1 MFKLTKK
8 PLRCRVQD
16 NILSFFKTNNS
27 YTPRPVLNRYVSIRN
42 DPKIFAVHV
51 YKQPSAKHTLTTTT
65 KKEQRWKCVNKNVS
79 EFRTKQ

>member
-8 PLRCRVQD
+8 PLHSHVQG

-27 YTPRPVLNRYVSIRN
+27 HTPRPVLNRYVNIWN

-65 KKEQRWKCVNKNVS
+65 TKKRQKKGGNV
-79 EFRTKQ
+79 

>member
-8 PLRCRVQD
+8 PLRCRVQG

-27 YTPRPVLNRYVSIRN
+27 YIPRPVLNRYVSIQN

-51 YKQPSAKHTLTTTT
+51 YK
-65 KKEQRWKCVNKNVS
+65 
-79 EFRTKQ
+79 